1 MIIPGVIQAYFIFPV
16 SLDNSRLSGKVMDNF
31 IFPVSLHNSRLSGK
45 VMDIWTIQDGL
56 DISSK
61 TSNFQDIPDH
71 VCCLV
76 LLLLLQLHTDTQTQ
90 LILEPFSP
98 A

>member
-16 SLDNSRLSGKVMDNF
+16 SLDNSRLSGKVMD
-31 IFPVSLHNSRLSGK
+31 
-45 VMDIWTIQDGL
+45 IWIIQGGL

-71 VCCLV
+71 VCCLSV
-76 LLLLLQLHTDTQTQ
+76 VAIAVADAHRHTDTTDFRANQPS
-90 LILEPFSP
+90 LAELELGLS
-98 A
+98 

>member
-16 SLDNSRLSGKVMDNF
+16 SLDNSRLSGKVMD
-31 IFPVSLHNSRLSGK
+31 
-45 VMDIWTIQDGL
+45 IWIIQDGL
-56 DISSK
+56 DISNK